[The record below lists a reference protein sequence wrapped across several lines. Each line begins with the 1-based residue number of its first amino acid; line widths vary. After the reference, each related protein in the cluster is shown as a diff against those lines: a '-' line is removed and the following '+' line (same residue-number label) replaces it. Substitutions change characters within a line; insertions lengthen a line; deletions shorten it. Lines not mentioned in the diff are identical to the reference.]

1 MKKIFTL
8 TVLALFM
15 SLSAMADWSLGNL
28 GYNIKEGATV
38 RMSKV
43 MKSGIKVTF
52 PEVTDDKYSDVTLS
66 AVLIP
71 ETGDEIL
78 LEGVAGTYKD
88 GVVFKDFG
96 ELQNDM
102 KYTFKL
108 TEFIAGEGEEIAWEE
123 GNEPTLTFTVKNV
136 ERKLSW
142 NLAQTVT
149 AEEEEAIKSNIAG
162 ENPMWADATNKKD
175 ATKNRFQLMTD
186 LNEEI
191 LTIDGNT
198 PISMTDGLYI
208 TTKAKNLLIAQ
219 TSGTKVKRLH
229 LAQRGNKVLIPDCNV
244 GDKVAIKFGYVDT
257 KKEHSIQIPN
267 ATCPDATNEAKDSVA
282 SGKSVALHVFK
293 VEKEGDLEIIV
304 NNSVITSIEI
314 TPFSNEKYKYT
325 VVAKDPEG
333 NVLKTIKTETEG
345 AAGDVVSVPY
355 NYWLMNAEGKIF
367 TYGARGSEF
376 KQDFTLKSDTTFVI
390 EYKDAGISDCVYC
403 MEGED
408 LVTADSVTVGLITHQ
423 NVGVRCS
430 NRAAAYNTKDV
441 ELCKLNAG
449 TYKIQAAL
457 FDNAKTGSVYNF
469 YVGTDSIGLMSTS
482 DNMSLAESSLITV
495 TEDNTPVIWKAG
507 TSESKGLDAIII
519 YASTDTP
526 EPEPGEGTGI
536 KDITVSG
543 KAKAKKMV
551 RNGQIII
558 VKGNNE
564 YNVVGSQIK

>member
-8 TVLALFM
+8 IVLALFM

-28 GYNIKEGATV
+28 AYNIKEGATV

-52 PEVTDDKYSDVTLS
+52 PEVTDTKYPDVTMS

-88 GVVFKDFG
+88 GVVFKEFG

-123 GNEPTLTFTVKNV
+123 GTEPTLTFTVKNV

-149 AEEEEAIKSNIAG
+149 AEEEEALKSIAAG
-162 ENPMWADATNKKD
+162 ENPRWITAGSGSKA
-175 ATKNRFQLMTD
+175 RFQLMAD

-208 TTKAKNLLIAQ
+208 TTKAKNLLVAQ
-219 TSGTKVKRLH
+219 TAGTSVKRLH
-229 LAQRGNKVLIPDCNV
+229 LAQKGNKILIPDCNV
-244 GDKVAIKFGYVDT
+244 GDKIAIKHGYVDN
-257 KKEHSIQIPN
+257 KKEYSIQIPN
-267 ATCPDATNEAKDSVA
+267 ATCPDATNANKDSIR
-282 SGKSVALHVFK
+282 SEKKPSLHVFT
-293 VEKEGDLEIIV
+293 VNKEGDLEIIV

-333 NVLKTIKTETEG
+333 NVLKTFKTETEG

-376 KQDFTLKSDTTFVI
+376 KQEFTLKSDTTFVI
-390 EYKDAGISDCVYC
+390 EYKDAEISGGVYC

-430 NRAAAYNTKDV
+430 NRAAAYNTVDV

-457 FDNAKTGSVYNF
+457 FDNAKGNSIYNF

-536 KDITVSG
+536 NDVTVSG
-543 KAKAKKMV
+543 NAKAKKMV

>member
-28 GYNIKEGATV
+28 AYNIKEGATV

-52 PEVTDDKYSDVTLS
+52 PEVTDNQYSDVFLS
-66 AVLIP
+66 AVLTP
-71 ETGDEIL
+71 ETGDAIL
-78 LEGVAGTYKD
+78 LQGVAGTYKD
-88 GVVFKDFG
+88 GVVFKDFD

-108 TEFIAGEGEEIAWEE
+108 TEFSAGDGEEIAWEE
-123 GNEPTLTFTVKNV
+123 GSEPTLTFTVKNV

-149 AEEEEAIKSNIAG
+149 AEEEEALKAIAAQNG
-162 ENPMWADATNKKD
+162 RWTTTGNKGKD
-175 ATKNRFQLMTD
+175 RFQLMTD

-208 TTKAKNLLIAQ
+208 TTKAKNLLVAQ
-219 TSGTKVKRLH
+219 TAGTKVKRLH
-229 LAQRGNKVLIPDCNV
+229 LAQPGNKILIPDCNV
-244 GDKVAIKFGYVDT
+244 GDKVAINFGYVDT

-282 SGKSVALHVFK
+282 SAKSPALHVFK

-304 NNSVITSIEI
+304 NNSVITSIDI
-314 TPFSNEKYKYT
+314 TPFSDEKYKYT

-355 NYWLMNAEGKIF
+355 NYWLMNAKGKVF
-367 TYGARGSEF
+367 TFGAKGTEF

-390 EYKDAGISDCVYC
+390 EYKDADSSGGVSCRA
-403 MEGED
+403 GED

-423 NVGVRCS
+423 NVGIRCS

-519 YASTDTP
+519 YASTDSP
-526 EPEPGEGTGI
+526 EPEPGEDTGI
-536 KDITVSG
+536 NDVTVSG
-543 KAKAKKMV
+543 NAKAKKMV

-564 YNVVGSQIK
+564 YNAVGSQIK

>member
-15 SLSAMADWSLGNL
+15 SLSVMANWSLGNL
-28 GYNIKEGATV
+28 AYNIQEGATV

-52 PEVTDDKYSDVTLS
+52 PEVTDNKQLDVTMS
-66 AVLIP
+66 AVLTP
-71 ETGDEIL
+71 ETGDAIL

-102 KYTFKL
+102 KYTFKV

-123 GNEPTLTFTVKNV
+123 GSEPTLTFTVKNV

-142 NLAQTVT
+142 DLAQTVT
-149 AEEEEAIKSNIAG
+149 AEEQEALNSIAAG
-162 ENPMWADATNKKD
+162 ENPRWVAALDKKT
-175 ATKNRFQLMTD
+175 ATKHRFKLMTD

-208 TTKAKNLLIAQ
+208 TTKSNNLLIAQ
-219 TSGTKVKRLH
+219 TSGTSVKRLH
-229 LAQRGNKVLIPDCNV
+229 LAQRGNKILIPDCNV

-267 ATCPDATNEAKDSVA
+267 ATCPDATNEAKDSVP
-282 SGKSVALHVFK
+282 SSKSPALHVFK

-304 NNSVITSIEI
+304 NNSVITSIDI

-355 NYWLMNAEGKIF
+355 NYWLMNAEGKVF
-367 TYGARGSEF
+367 TFGARGSEF

-390 EYKDAGISDCVYC
+390 EYKDAEISGGVYC

-526 EPEPGEGTGI
+526 EPEPGEDTGI
-536 KDITVSG
+536 NDVTVSG
-543 KAKAKKMV
+543 NAKAKKMV

-564 YNVVGSQIK
+564 YNAVGSQIK

>member
-8 TVLALFM
+8 IVLALFM

-28 GYNIKEGATV
+28 AYNIKEGATV

-52 PEVTDDKYSDVTLS
+52 PEVTDNKYSDVTLS

-390 EYKDAGISDCVYC
+390 EYKDAEISGGVYC

-457 FDNAKTGSVYNF
+457 FDNAKGNSIYNF
-469 YVGTDSIGLMSTS
+469 SVGVDSIGLMSTS

-507 TSESKGLDAIII
+507 TSDNKGLDAIII

-526 EPEPGEGTGI
+526 EPEPEPGTGI
-536 KDITVSG
+536 KDVTVSG
-543 KAKAKKMV
+543 NAKASKMV

>member
-8 TVLALFM
+8 IVLALFM

-28 GYNIKEGATV
+28 AYNIKEGATV

-52 PEVTDDKYSDVTLS
+52 PEVTDNKYSDVTMS

-88 GVVFKDFG
+88 GVVFKEFG

-123 GNEPTLTFTVKNV
+123 GTEPTLTFTVKNV

-149 AEEEEAIKSNIAG
+149 AEEEEALKTIAAG
-162 ENPMWADATNKKD
+162 ENPRWITAGSGSKA
-175 ATKNRFQLMTD
+175 RFQLMAD

-208 TTKAKNLLIAQ
+208 TSKAKNLLVAQ
-219 TSGTKVKRLH
+219 TAGTSVKRLH
-229 LAQRGNKVLIPDCNV
+229 LAQKGNKILIPDCNV
-244 GDKVAIKFGYVDT
+244 GDKIAIKHGYVDN
-257 KKEHSIQIPN
+257 KKEYSIQIPN
-267 ATCPDATNEAKDSVA
+267 ATCPDATNANKDSIR
-282 SGKSVALHVFK
+282 SEKKPSLHVFT
-293 VEKEGDLEIIV
+293 VNKEGDLEIIV

-355 NYWLMNAEGKIF
+355 NYWLMNAEGKVF

-390 EYKDAGISDCVYC
+390 EYKDAEISGGVYC

-423 NVGVRCS
+423 NVSVRCS
-430 NRAAAYNTKDV
+430 NRAAAYNTEDV

-457 FDNAKTGSVYNF
+457 FDNAKGNSIYNF

-519 YASTDTP
+519 YASTDSP
-526 EPEPGEGTGI
+526 EPEPGPGTGI
-536 KDITVSG
+536 KDVTVSG

>member
-28 GYNIKEGATV
+28 AYNIKEGATV

-52 PEVTDDKYSDVTLS
+52 PEVTDNKYSDVTLS

-267 ATCPDATNEAKDSVA
+267 STCPDATNEAKDSVA

-390 EYKDAGISDCVYC
+390 EYKDAEISGGVYC

-536 KDITVSG
+536 NDITVSG
-543 KAKAKKMV
+543 NAKAKKMV

>member
-8 TVLALFM
+8 IVLALFM

-28 GYNIKEGATV
+28 AYNIKEGATV

-52 PEVTDDKYSDVTLS
+52 PEVTDTKYPDVTMS

-88 GVVFKDFG
+88 GVVFKEFG

-123 GNEPTLTFTVKNV
+123 GTEPTLTFTVKNV

-149 AEEEEAIKSNIAG
+149 AEEEEALKSIAAG
-162 ENPMWADATNKKD
+162 ENSRWITAGSGSKA
-175 ATKNRFQLMTD
+175 RFQLMAD

-208 TTKAKNLLIAQ
+208 TSKAKNLLVAQ
-219 TSGTKVKRLH
+219 TAGTSVKRLH
-229 LAQRGNKVLIPDCNV
+229 LAQKGNKILIPDCNV
-244 GDKVAIKFGYVDT
+244 GDKVAIKHGYVDN
-257 KKEHSIQIPN
+257 KKEYSIQIPN
-267 ATCPDATNEAKDSVA
+267 ATCPDATNANKDSIR
-282 SGKSVALHVFK
+282 SEKKPSLHVFT
-293 VEKEGDLEIIV
+293 VNKEGDLEIIV

-333 NVLKTIKTETEG
+333 NVLKTFKTETEG

-355 NYWLMNAEGKIF
+355 NYWLMNAEGKVF

-376 KQDFTLKSDTTFVI
+376 KQEFTLKSDTTFVI
-390 EYKDAGISDCVYC
+390 EYKDAEISDGVYC

-423 NVGVRCS
+423 NVSVRCS
-430 NRAAAYNTKDV
+430 NRAAAYNTEDV

-457 FDNAKTGSVYNF
+457 FDNAKGNSIYNF

-519 YASTDTP
+519 YASTDSP
-526 EPEPGEGTGI
+526 EPEPGPGTGI
-536 KDITVSG
+536 KDVTVSG

>member
-1 MKKIFTL
+1 
-8 TVLALFM
+8 
-15 SLSAMADWSLGNL
+15 MADWSLGNL
-28 GYNIKEGATV
+28 AYNIQEGATV

-52 PEVTDDKYSDVTLS
+52 PEVTDNTYSDVTMN

-102 KYTFKL
+102 KYTFKI
-108 TEFIAGEGEEIAWEE
+108 TEFTAGGDEEIAWEE
-123 GNEPTLTFTVKNV
+123 GSEPTLTFTVKNV

-149 AEEEEAIKSNIAG
+149 AEEEEALKTIAAG
-162 ENPMWADATNKKD
+162 EDPRWSIGGKA
-175 ATKNRFQLMTD
+175 RFQLMTD

-208 TTKAKNLLIAQ
+208 TTKAKNLLVSQ
-219 TSGTKVKRLH
+219 TTGSYKRLH
-229 LAQRGNKVLIPDCNV
+229 LAQPGNKILIPDCNV
-244 GDKVAIKFGYVDT
+244 GDKIAIKHGYVDT
-257 KKEHSIQIPN
+257 KKEYSIQIPN
-267 ATCPDATNEAKDSVA
+267 ATCPDATNANKDSIR
-282 SGKSVALHVFK
+282 SEKSPSLHVFT
-293 VEKEGDLEIIV
+293 VNKEGDLEIIV
-304 NNSVITSIEI
+304 NNTVITSIEI

-333 NVLKTIKTETEG
+333 NVLKTLKTETEG

-355 NYWLMNAEGKIF
+355 NYWLMNAEGKVF
-367 TYGARGSEF
+367 TFGAKGTEF

-390 EYKDAGISDCVYC
+390 EYKDAEISGGVYC

-423 NVGVRCS
+423 NVAVRCS
-430 NRAAAYNTKDV
+430 NRAAAYNKVDV

-457 FDNAKTGSVYNF
+457 FDNAKGNSIYNF

-482 DNMSLAESSLITV
+482 DNMSIAESSLITV

-507 TSESKGLDAIII
+507 TPDSKGLDAIII

-526 EPEPGEGTGI
+526 EPEPEPGEDTGI
-536 KDITVSG
+536 NDVTVSG

-558 VKGNNE
+558 VKGNNK
-564 YNVVGSQIK
+564 YNAVGSQIK

>member
-8 TVLALFM
+8 IVLALFM

-28 GYNIKEGATV
+28 AYNIKEGATV

-52 PEVTDDKYSDVTLS
+52 PEVTDNKYSDVTLS

-108 TEFIAGEGEEIAWEE
+108 TEFIAGDGEEIAWEE

-149 AEEEEAIKSNIAG
+149 AEEQEALKSIAAG
-162 ENPMWADATNKKD
+162 ENPRWADATNEKD
-175 ATKNRFQLMTD
+175 ATKNRFQLMTNLD
-186 LNEEI
+186 EEI

-208 TTKAKNLLIAQ
+208 TTKAKNLLVAQ

-229 LAQRGNKVLIPDCNV
+229 LAQRGNKILIPDCNV

-390 EYKDAGISDCVYC
+390 EYKDAEISGGVYC

-408 LVTADSVTVGLITHQ
+408 LVKEGSTAVGLITHQ
-423 NVGVRCS
+423 NVVVRCS
-430 NRAAAYNTKDV
+430 NRAAAYNNEDV

-564 YNVVGSQIK
+564 YNTVGSQIK